1 MRMFG
6 NFFSGDL
13 FYSAGQSD
21 SNLMWSSCPV
31 WQQLS
36 YRTRLDRFS
45 HITPTLQTHR
55 HTYTH
60 VHTQPIR
67 QVYRSFL
74 LSGRNVRW
82 PRRMLSSGEPR
93 WVCRRDRQT
102 DRWTRDRY
110 ITLSAIIAGSVIIHP
125 DVGRLK
131 STVIVEVRHVCHFRV
146 LTVDL
151 EPSLS
156 FERASSCR
164 GVPSVDRLPPRP
176 GHSGQHG
183 DREFG
188 SSQCSRLVMRREDL
202 DETSHY
208 HSIEQLLRQSI
219 VMLEHTGTKQY

>member
-1 MRMFG
+1 
-6 NFFSGDL
+6 
-13 FYSAGQSD
+13 
-21 SNLMWSSCPV
+21 
-31 WQQLS
+31 
-36 YRTRLDRFS
+36 
-45 HITPTLQTHR
+45 
-55 HTYTH
+55 
-60 VHTQPIR
+60 
-67 QVYRSFL
+67 
-74 LSGRNVRW
+74 
-82 PRRMLSSGEPR
+82 
-93 WVCRRDRQT
+93 
-102 DRWTRDRY
+102 
-110 ITLSAIIAGSVIIHP
+110 
-125 DVGRLK
+125 
-131 STVIVEVRHVCHFRV
+131 VCHFRV

-208 HSIEQLLRQSI
+208 HLIEQLLRQSI